1 MVQLILSV
9 PNVSMRVY
17 STNAPGAV
25 AFVTDV
31 VCWDEQLRSA
41 IVIARES
48 KSLLMWDSVGMG
60 G

>member
-1 MVQLILSV
+1 MK
-9 PNVSMRVY
+9 VY

-48 KSLLMWDSVGMG
+48 KSVLMWDSVGMG